1 MAISGQME
9 RFERPRTLPLW
20 WKIALGVVG
29 VALVGL
35 LLFVTIQPIKVLPR
49 MRLAPGIILTDSA
62 GNPLTTFDTF
72 GKVVLYNFTYTGCG
86 EGCAETGT
94 QSAALQ
100 ERLQQMDLQGIP
112 VRIVTIS
119 FDPERDTPDQLAAW
133 LAEHDANPAIWSAA
147 TGDPKTLKSIIGG
160 GFDTW
165 YEAQPDGSFRFDP
178 AWVLVDGAG
187 FLRSRYAAVDL
198 TPAVL
203 ERDLGLVIDEAV
215 NSTGVNKLVYEAAHQ
230 FLCYP

>member
-1 MAISGQME
+1 MAMTGQIE
-9 RFERPRTLPLW
+9 TIERPRSLPIW
-20 WKIALGVVG
+20 WKAALVVLG
-29 VALVGL
+29 LALVGL

-49 MRLAPGIILTDSA
+49 MRLAPGISLIDSA
-62 GNPLTTFDTF
+62 GQPLSTFDTF
-72 GKVVLYNFTYTGCG
+72 GEVVLYNFTYTGCG

-94 QSAALQ
+94 QGAALQ
-100 ERLQQMDLQGIP
+100 ERLRQMDLQGIP

-119 FDPERDTPDQLAAW
+119 FDPARDTPERLASWLDAQGADPAW
-133 LAEHDANPAIWSAA
+133 WNAA
-147 TGDPKTLKSIIGG
+147 TGDPAELKTMIGG
-160 GFDTW
+160 GFESW
-165 YEAQPDGSFRFDP
+165 YEEQPDGSFRFDP
-178 AWVLVDGAG
+178 TWVLVDGAG
-187 FLRSRYAAVDL
+187 FLRSRYAAADL